1 MKSTKDYIQPC
12 VYTSGIWVTAMC
24 PHSYINSTQLIIK
37 DSKYIVQEKSRKET
51 NNEDKRNNN

>member
-12 VYTSGIWVTAMC
+12 VYTSGLWVTAMC

-37 DSKYIVQEKSRKET
+37 DSKYIVQVKLDSNTVKE
-51 NNEDKRNNN
+51 